1 MGTFVGSFANVAR
14 MLDEVATVPGTEGVL
29 LTFDDFV
36 QGVEDFGQHI
46 QPLMTSR
53 KGVAEDAAAALKD
66 M

>member
-1 MGTFVGSFANVAR
+1 
-14 MLDEVATVPGTEGVL
+14 L

-36 QGVEDFGQHI
+36 QGVEDFGQRI

-53 KGVAEDAAAALKD
+53 AGVAEAAAAALKD

>member
-1 MGTFVGSFANVAR
+1 
-14 MLDEVATVPGTEGVL
+14 MLDDVATVPGTEGVL

-53 KGVAEDAAAALKD
+53 KGVAEAAAAALKV